1 MYFKDYRMPWRA
13 LGLSTL
19 GKDSWRNLMNTALD
33 ITVSQ
38 NAGNFLPRSGIIII
52 IIIMLS
58 YHLNKLLLL
67 S

>member
-1 MYFKDYRMPWRA
+1 
-13 LGLSTL
+13 
-19 GKDSWRNLMNTALD
+19 MNTALD

-52 IIIMLS
+52 IIMLS